1 MASHTENKPQGIH
14 LSRRSLLKLGSAAA
28 GTMTLAPLLAAC
40 AAPPA
45 GETPGTE
52 SSGTAEPAPA
62 GSDEPRVGGEL
73 IIGSIQEPDSLNPW
87 LTGLTV
93 GQEVEMLIY
102 ESLTRVDPEGNH
114 VPALASE
121 VPSLENGGISEDLM
135 TYSYTLRDNVTWHDG
150 TPFTAADVIFTYEAI
165 ADPSV
170 NALSRAGFEL
180 IESAE
185 ATDDHTVVFHLNEP
199 SGVFLETWGYRGIL
213 PKHIFEN
220 EDMNTSEYNRAPTV
234 GTGAYKFVQW
244 ISGDRITLERNE
256 NYYREGGYINTI
268 DYRIVPSSDTL
279 LTMLETGEID
289 MRFAINVEQVEIVR
303 GLDEYELFS
312 TPAHAYFH
320 FTINNADPI
329 LGDKL
334 VRQALTH
341 GLNKRQITETVLQN
355 LVQPHG
361 SPIAQPSWAYVD
373 HNARFP
379 FDPEQAR
386 ALLDEAGWTEGSDG
400 VRTKDGERLSL
411 SLLNIAGD
419 SERLQIVQLAQA
431 TWAEIGVEVNVEQ
444 VDAATFV
451 AAMTSQNY
459 QFGYGFWGFSVD
471 PSSYNERWLSTS
483 PGQWLNYEN
492 PEVDRLLLD
501 AMQLIDREER
511 KAKYAKF
518 QDIVVE
524 DATNVWVYNR
534 VYFDA
539 VKDRVHNFVP
549 NTSNATNMWN
559 AHEWWIEE

>member
-1 MASHTENKPQGIH
+1 MASHTENKPQSLH
-14 LSRRSLLKLGSAAA
+14 LSRRSLLKLGGAAA
-28 GTMTLAPLLAAC
+28 STMTLGSFLAAC
-40 AAPPA
+40 ASAPA
-45 GETPGTE
+45 GETPSTA
-52 SSGTAEPAPA
+52 SNGTAEPAA
-62 GSDEPRVGGEL
+62 AESGEPQVGGEL

-93 GQEVEMLIY
+93 GQEVETLIY
-102 ESLTRVDPEGNH
+102 DSLTRVDPEGNH
-114 VPALASE
+114 IPALASE

-135 TYSYTLRDNVTWHDG
+135 TYTYTLRDDVTWHDG
-150 TPFTAADVIFTYEAI
+150 TPFTAADVAFTYEAI

-180 IESAE
+180 VESVE
-185 ATDDHTVVFHLNEP
+185 AVDDHTVTFHLNEP
-199 SGVFLETWGYRGIL
+199 SGIFLETWGYRGIL
-213 PKHIFEN
+213 PRHIFEN
-220 EDMNTSEYNRAPTV
+220 EDMNTSEYNRAPSV
-234 GTGAYKFVQW
+234 GTGPYKFVEW

-289 MRFAINVEQVEIVR
+289 MRFAINAEQVEIAR
-303 GLDEYELFS
+303 GLGEYEIFS

-320 FTINNADPI
+320 FTINTADAI

-334 VRQALTH
+334 VRQALTY
-341 GLNKRQITETVLQN
+341 GLNKQQITETVLQN

-361 SPIAQPSWAYVD
+361 SPVAQPSWAYVD
-373 HNARFP
+373 HNSRFA

-419 SERLQIVQLAQA
+419 SERLQVVQLAQA
-431 TWAEIGVEVNVEQ
+431 MWAEIGVEVNLEQ

-451 AAMTSQNY
+451 AAMTSQDY

-492 PEVDRLLLD
+492 PDVDTLLLD
-501 AMQLIDREER
+501 AMQIVDREER
-511 KAKYAKF
+511 RAKYAEF

-524 DATNVWVYNR
+524 DATNIWVYNR

-539 VKDRVHNFVP
+539 AKNRVHNFVP
-549 NTSNATNMWN
+549 NPSNATNMWN